1 MESFQKSIQARTI
14 LPGLQE
20 PTRQGCFCW
29 GGSKPFPPAFE
40 VFAHIRVFYL
50 GRVEEVQGQLAWGPA
65 SVYLEMPSWGLPAS
79 H

>member
-1 MESFQKSIQARTI
+1 MESFQKSIQARTV

-20 PTRQGCFCW
+20 PAQQGCCHW
-29 GGSKPFPPAFE
+29 GSSKPFPPAFE

-50 GRVEEVQGQLAWGPA
+50 GREEVQKQLAWGSA

-79 H
+79 R